1 MHKHL
6 MEDPIYLARA
16 IGVYFLA
23 LLTVRLMGKRSIGEL
38 GAFDFVL
45 MTGIGHI
52 MSAVALE
59 RKIPFHDGILV
70 LVTIAS
76 LEVILAVFAF
86 KSRKFAKLIEGKP
99 RYLIR
104 DGKILKENM
113 RKEKFNIYDLR
124 QELRKL
130 GIENEKE
137 VEKAVIEAS
146 GSFSVILK
154 EEEEPIKRK
163 DLGIY
168 ADKDRP
174 QYIDKKF
181 YEIKSEIDRLNTT
194 LNNLIIEVR
203 KISNEE

>member
-1 MHKHL
+1 MHNHL
-6 MEDPIYLARA
+6 TQDPIYLARA
-16 IGVYFLA
+16 VGVYFLA
-23 LLTVRLMGKRSIGEL
+23 LITVRLMGKRSIGEL

-70 LVTIAS
+70 LVTIAL
-76 LEVILAVFAF
+76 LEIVLAIFSY
-86 KSRKFAKLIEGKP
+86 KSRKFGKLIEGKP

-113 RKEKFNIYDLR
+113 RKEKFNLYDLR

-130 GIENEKE
+130 GVDNEKE
-137 VEKAVIEAS
+137 VKKAIIEAC
-146 GSFSVILK
+146 GKFSVILK

-163 DLGIY
+163 DLGVFKE
-168 ADKDRP
+168 DDRP

-181 YEIKSEIDRLNTT
+181 YEIRSEIDRLNTT
-194 LNNLIIEVR
+194 LNNLCIEVR
-203 KISNEE
+203 KLRNGE

>member
-6 MEDPIYLARA
+6 VEDPIYLARA

-70 LVTIAS
+70 LVTIAA
-76 LEVILAVFAF
+76 LEVVLAVVAY
-86 KSRKFAKLIEGKP
+86 KSRKVAKVIEGRP
-99 RYLIR
+99 RYLIK
-104 DGKILKENM
+104 DGKILKDNM
-113 RKEKFNIYDLR
+113 RKEKFNIYNLR
-124 QELRKL
+124 QELRIF
-130 GIENEKE
+130 GVDDEIE
-137 VEKAVIEAS
+137 VETATIDAS
-146 GSFSVILK
+146 GKFSVILK
-154 EEEEPIKRK
+154 KTEGHVRRK

-168 ADKDRP
+168 KEDGRP
-174 QYIDKKF
+174 QYIDKKI
-181 YEIKSEIDRLNTT
+181 YEIKSEIDRLNIT

-203 KISNEE
+203 KMNKDE

>member
-1 MHKHL
+1 MHNHFV
-6 MEDPIYLARA
+6 EDPIYLARA

-23 LLTVRLMGKRSIGEL
+23 LMTVRIMGKRSIGEL

-70 LVTIAS
+70 LITIAS
-76 LEVILAVFAF
+76 LEIILAIVAY
-86 KSRKFAKLIEGKP
+86 KSRRFGKLIEGKP

-113 RKEKFNIYDLR
+113 KKEKFNLYDLR
-124 QELRKL
+124 QELRKM
-130 GIENEKE
+130 GIDNEKE
-137 VEKAVIEAS
+137 VEKAIIEAC
-146 GSFSVILK
+146 GKFSVILK
-154 EEEEPIKRK
+154 EKEEPLKRK
-163 DLGIY
+163 DLGVFSE
-168 ADKDRP
+168 DDRP
-174 QYIDKKF
+174 QYLDKKF

-194 LNNLIIEVR
+194 LKNLTYEIR
-203 KISNEE
+203 KLNNEE